1 MTTVATPRKQTPLNR
16 KHWIIGGIAA
26 LIVIVLGYAAFTMIK
41 MSYVPSDLDYSLTRL
56 STNGVYRATY
66 SSSETPLPVNEL
78 HTWQLHVETAAGQPV
93 DNAAISIFG
102 DMPQHG
108 HGMPTQP
115 QITEHLGNGDYL
127 VEGMKFQMGGW
138 WKIDFTIEANGQS
151 DQVSFNLMLQK

>member
-1 MTTVATPRKQTPLNR
+1 
-16 KHWIIGGIAA
+16 
-26 LIVIVLGYAAFTMIK
+26 MIK

-66 SSSETPLPVNEL
+66 NSSETPIPVNEL
-78 HTWQLHVETAAGQPV
+78 HTWKLHVETADKKPV
-93 DNAAISIFG
+93 DDAAISIFG

-151 DQVSFNLMLQK
+151 DQVSFNLILQK

>member
-1 MTTVATPRKQTPLNR
+1 MTTVAAPHKQSRFGRKR
-16 KHWIIGGIAA
+16 WIIGS
-26 LIVIVLGYAAFTMIK
+26 LVILVVIGLGYAAFSMIK
-41 MSYVPSDLDYSLTRL
+41 MSYVPPNLDYALTRL

-66 SSSETPLPVNEL
+66 SSSETPVPVNEL
-78 HTWQLHVETAAGQPV
+78 HTWKLHVETADGKPV
-93 DNAAISIFG
+93 DDAAISIFG

-115 QITEHLGNGDYL
+115 QITEQLGNGDYL